1 MRDELIDIV
10 NNKDEIIAQEM
21 KSVAHKKGL
30 WHRSAH
36 ILILKQHNQLRM
48 QANEISELRFI
59 SIDNFKKDINKNP
72 KKYTP
77 HKYWNEII
85 LKLELTLH

>member
-1 MRDELIDIV
+1 MIDIV

-21 KSVAHKKGL
+21 KSVAHK
-30 WHRSAH
+30 
-36 ILILKQHNQLRM
+36 I
-48 QANEISELRFI
+48 
-59 SIDNFKKDINKNP
+59 KKDINKNP